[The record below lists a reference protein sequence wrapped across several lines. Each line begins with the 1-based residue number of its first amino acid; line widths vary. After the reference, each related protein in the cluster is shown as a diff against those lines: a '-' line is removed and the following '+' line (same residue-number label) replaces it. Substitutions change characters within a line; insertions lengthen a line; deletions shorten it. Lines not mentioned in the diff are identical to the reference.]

1 MKKNTLFFTG
11 LIFTVTLTVIACN
24 SANEKTSETD
34 NEQTPVEVIINN
46 NYRLV
51 TNKSKADWER
61 SLDQKATKQKV
72 KLFGQ
77 MVDVELGEV
86 KLTTNGTVELKD
98 GELITTNDNIT
109 KATAIF
115 DMASFKFSQN
125 KGDGLFDVKN
135 YPNST
140 LEITEIKKD
149 SSEYTATG
157 ALTIQKTTKPVNISL
172 NITKSENSHILVGSF
187 SVNTLDFPLRDNV
200 KAKDVNKD
208 EIKIMFELNYF
219 LSK

>member
-11 LIFTVTLTVIACN
+11 LIITVTLTVIACN
-24 SANEKTSETD
+24 SANEKTAETD
-34 NEQTPVEVIINN
+34 NNEITEEVIINN

-51 TNKSKADWER
+51 TEKSKADWER
-61 SLDQKATKQKV
+61 TLDQKATKQKV

-86 KLTTNGTVELKD
+86 KLTTNGNVELKD

-115 DMASFKFSQN
+115 DMASFKFGQD

-140 LEITEIKKD
+140 LEITEIEKD
-149 SSEYTATG
+149 SSGYNATAT
-157 ALTIQKTTKPVNISL
+157 LTIQKATKSIHLPLIV
-172 NITKSENSHILVGSF
+172 TKSENSHVLVGSF
-187 SVNTLDFPLRDNV
+187 VINTLDFPLRDNV

-219 LSK
+219 LSE